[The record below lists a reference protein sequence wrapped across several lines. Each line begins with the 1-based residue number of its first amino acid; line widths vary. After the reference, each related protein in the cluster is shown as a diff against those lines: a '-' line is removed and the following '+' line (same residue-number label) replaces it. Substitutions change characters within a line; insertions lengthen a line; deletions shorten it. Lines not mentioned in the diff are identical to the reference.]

1 MLSASTSAPA
11 RRTRRQ
17 AERRTRRRP
26 VFLAGSLALGVAVAA
41 CVTGMAPAAGADA
54 VADRDTRSSYALASY
69 DTSMDSI
76 TVTVTGDSD
85 PVVAQ
90 AGEAIA
96 EADAVVTAAASVT
109 AEVASSGLDVGDPD
123 PTVDTAE
130 LESSLAAL
138 REAEA
143 QNTPLLPALTENVS
157 ELVSPVDERVTQLR
171 GSLEGAK
178 ARKAAEEEAARVAA
192 EAAAAAAAKA
202 EAEAAAA
209 AKAKPVAPRPSGSSA
224 PLPAPTGGGS
234 GDNSPAGAQA
244 SARAMLAGYGWGD
257 DQFGCLVS
265 LWNKESG
272 WNYLAH
278 NSSSGAHGIPQAL
291 PGGKMAS
298 AGADWQTNA
307 ATQVAWG
314 LGYISGRYGTPCG
327 AWSHS
332 QSVGWY

>member
-1 MLSASTSAPA
+1 MLSDSTSSSA

-17 AERRTRRRP
+17 AERRARRRP
-26 VFLAGSLALGVAVAA
+26 AFLATSLAFGVVVAA
-41 CVTGMAPAAGADA
+41 CVTGMAPAVQAGAD
-54 VADRDTRSSYALASY
+54 DTRSAAPSYALASY
-69 DTSMDSI
+69 ET
-76 TVTVTGDSD
+76 
-85 PVVAQ
+85 
-90 AGEAIA
+90 EIA
-96 EADAVVTAAASVT
+96 TTVTAAETQVDTEAADAIAQADAAITAATTVT
-109 AEVASSGLDVGDPD
+109 ADVAASGLDIGDPN
-123 PTVDTAE
+123 PTVDTAA
-130 LESSLAAL
+130 LESTLDDV

-143 QNTPLLPALTENVS
+143 VDSPLLPTLTENVS
-157 ELVSPVDERVTQLR
+157 ELVAPVEERAYQLR
-171 GSLEGAK
+171 GSLDGAV
-178 ARKAAEEEAARVAA
+178 AAKAAEEEAARVAA
-192 EAAAAAAAKA
+192 EAAAAAAA
-202 EAEAAAA
+202 AEAAKA
-209 AKAKPVAPRPSGSSA
+209 AKAAAAPRPAASGSSA
-224 PLPAPTGGGS
+224 PLPAPAGGGGS

-244 SARAMLAGYGWGD
+244 SARGMLAGYGWGD

-291 PGGKMAS
+291 PGSKMAS

-332 QSVGWY
+332 QSTGWY